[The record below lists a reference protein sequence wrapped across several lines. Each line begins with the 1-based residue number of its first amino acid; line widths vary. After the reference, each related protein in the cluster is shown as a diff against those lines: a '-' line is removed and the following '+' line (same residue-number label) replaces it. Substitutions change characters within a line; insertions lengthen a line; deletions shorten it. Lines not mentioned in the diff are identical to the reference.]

1 MITNEQINY
10 YKDKGYL
17 VVENAIPQDK
27 LKELQKVTDEYVAN
41 SKDVVVN
48 DEVYDLADDHSSTNP
63 NLRRLKNPHL
73 LHDVYKNITEDACIL
88 DIVEKL
94 VGKNIRRDHTKLN
107 FKSARGGESIEWHQD
122 WAFYPHTND
131 DIVEVGIFLDDCG
144 EENGPLMAVPGSHKG
159 PLDDHHH
166 QGVFIGAVDPAN
178 SHYDLSTA
186 EPFLAKAGSISLHHV
201 RSLHGSKKN
210 NSDKSRRVLFVGYTA
225 ADSWPL
231 KGILDLGLKP
241 TSSEGDFVK
250 NIYSV
255 YEGNIVRGDPCLEA
269 RVENNPIKMPY
280 PPPHSVG
287 SIYENQKVV
296 RGRSFGE

>member
-41 SKDVVVN
+41 SKDVLVN

-210 NSDKSRRVLFVGYTA
+210 NSEKSRRVLFVGYTA